1 MSRPRDLDRRSQS
14 AGSRSTTLQIRS
26 GDMVTWTSP
35 EDSRRS
41 ATVTHREKE
50 TRVNGESDNFLDS
63 VCKWVSWIF
72 N

>member
-1 MSRPRDLDRRSQS
+1 VEPVSWV
-14 AGSRSTTLQIRS
+14 QIYDTADQIWRY
-26 GDMVTWTSP
+26 GDVDFTGGLKEKCDGYTQ
-35 EDSRRS
+35 
-41 ATVTHREKE
+41 EKE